1 MIDVINEGIKRLIRE
16 SIREALDK
24 VNVREGGITRDKIM
38 DGITLYHRPSD
49 REVIVGGQRMRTI
62 DSLFKYGFSR
72 EFTSSNGG
80 NMYGA
85 GVYSVYS
92 LKSSQEKAT
101 GYGSAIVMLKL
112 LGGYKDFLIFSKQL
126 AQETYGA
133 NWRIEDQIHYL
144 FPDDAVE
151 ILQRIQLIMHDDTKG
166 FDDIERSSNSAV
178 AIVDYLGE
186 NKANNTKC
194 RGYIYNGGW
203 DGACCV
209 IRDFQSVVPVAVSY
223 DDGKTWEDRLTD
235 ELIDRMNNNV
245 DTHFQLGANFQDV
258 ADKAINGYSI
268 VYNNDGKA
276 NYVPSDSNEPISD
289 VWFDN
294 AFNFEN
300 KNGVF
305 YAEVEYEGYELYLV
319 KEDDGSYQIY
329 SQDWEPQCS
338 LEELPSLV

>member
-1 MIDVINEGIKRLIRE
+1 MITVIDDYIRRLIKE

-49 REVIVGGQRMRTI
+49 RMVTVGGETMSTI
-62 DSLFKYGFSR
+62 SSLFKYGFSR

-101 GYGSAIVMLKL
+101 GYGSAILMLKL
-112 LGGYKDFLIFSKQL
+112 LGGYKDFLIFSMQL
-126 AQETYGA
+126 AQETYGQ
-133 NWRIEDQIHYL
+133 NWKIEDQIRYL
-144 FPDDAVE
+144 FPDNADY
-151 ILQRIQLIMHDDTKG
+151 ILRNIPLIMHDDTKT
-166 FDDIERSSNSAV
+166 DDIERSSQSAV
-178 AIVDYLGE
+178 AVVNYLGE
-186 NKANNTKC
+186 NGANNTKC

-223 DDGKTWEDRLTD
+223 DNGQTWKDGLTD
-235 ELIDRMNNNV
+235 ELIDRVNSNV
-245 DTHFQLGANFQDV
+245 DTHFQLGADFDDV
-258 ADKAINGYSI
+258 ADKAINGYTI
-268 VYNNDGKA
+268 VYNNEGKA
-276 NYVPSDSNEPISD
+276 NYVPSDSNQPISD

-300 KNGVF
+300 KNGIL

-319 KEDDGSYQIY
+319 KEDDGYQIY

-338 LEELPSLV
+338 VEELPSLV